1 MSVIYGQPSVRF
13 ISQTVP
19 YIKGIPYTEKEPGI
33 YGDISTSIIN
43 FIFKKIIKKKI
54 KFQLK
59 YALDLLYRKLNYSCS
74 LQSNILYFHSPE
86 EEEIHNYMEE
96 VEAKAPDLSSSDPHV
111 VVGNLLVNQV
121 FYNC

>member
-1 MSVIYGQPSVRF
+1 MSVIYGQPSVHF
-13 ISQTVP
+13 ISQTIP

-43 FIFKKIIKKKI
+43 FIFKKIIQKK

-59 YALDLLYRKLNYSCS
+59 YALDLLYCKLNYSCS

>member
-1 MSVIYGQPSVRF
+1 M
-13 ISQTVP
+13 
-19 YIKGIPYTEKEPGI
+19 
-33 YGDISTSIIN
+33 
-43 FIFKKIIKKKI
+43 
-54 KFQLK
+54 
-59 YALDLLYRKLNYSCS
+59 NYSCS